1 MLLETFQD
9 STIAAVSSEKGKGI
23 QFYCKFPP
31 SLAEVK
37 EFCED
42 LQRRASYSSDYAA
55 RVKKQLDERDA
66 YDAQVKTESLEHRK
80 AVVARVKAE
89 LAQHG
94 MHSLQ
99 DQDPKAREA
108 GKTSIFRRFSAEDLR
123 QIYAPPKQSTPE

>member
-94 MHSLQ
+94 MHILQ

-108 GKTSIFRRFSAEDLR
+108 DKTSIFRHFSAEDLR